1 MSQREQ
7 LQEFRGA
14 VFSADGDA
22 VVSLLRSGSW
32 PRHGIQLLG
41 DGLLAA
47 LAQNVEGASEFALR
61 CVAELRDRAWA
72 GDEELADALTAS
84 LGAGPSLALRALP
97 VDLDQFVDVLEGDPV
112 TGGGYLDLHTGEV
125 WPQIV
130 FDDAPDDEDEDLD
143 DEDRWLPVISEG
155 SRDGYRDMETFT
167 AAITEP
173 DLADR
178 IARTL
183 EGRGAFRRFRREL
196 TNWPDLED
204 RWYAYSAERRRGR
217 ARAWLA
223 DHGFHPR
230 RPEPWSRAW
239 VWRRTPFN
247 TWPRLGWRSAWP
259 HRPTLSREMSASA

>member
-7 LQEFRGA
+7 LREFRGA
-14 VFSADGDA
+14 VFSADGEA

-47 LAQNVEGASEFALR
+47 LAQDIEGASEFALR

-72 GDEELADALTAS
+72 GDEELAAALTAS
-84 LGAGPSLALRALP
+84 LGVGPSLALRALP
-97 VDLDQFVDVLEGDPV
+97 VDLDQLVDVLEGDPV
-112 TGGGYLDLHTGEV
+112 TSGGYLDLHTGGV

-223 DHGFHPR
+223 DHGL
-230 RPEPWSRAW
+230 
-239 VWRRTPFN
+239 TPAAPN
-247 TWPRLGWRSAWP
+247 PAARN
-259 HRPTLSREMSASA
+259 PT

>member
-7 LQEFRGA
+7 LRRFRGA
-14 VFSADGDA
+14 VFSADGPA
-22 VVSLLRSGSW
+22 MVSLLRSGPW
-32 PRHGIQLLG
+32 PGHGIQLLG

-47 LAQNVEGASEFALR
+47 LAQHVDGASEFAVR
-61 CVAELRDRAWA
+61 CVAELRDRAWV
-72 GDEELADALTAS
+72 GDEELAATLTAG
-84 LGAGPSLALRALP
+84 LGLGPPPLLRALP
-97 VDLDQFVDVLEGDPV
+97 VDLDQLVDVLEGDPV

-125 WPQIV
+125 WPQMV
-130 FDDAPDDEDEDLD
+130 FDDGPDDEDEDLD

-155 SRDGYRDMETFT
+155 SRDGYRDMERFT
-167 AAITEP
+167 AAIAEP

-223 DHGFHPR
+223 DNGL
-230 RPEPWSRAW
+230 
-239 VWRRTPFN
+239 TPAATTPAARN
-247 TWPRLGWRSAWP
+247 PN
-259 HRPTLSREMSASA
+259 

>member
-7 LQEFRGA
+7 LRGFRGA
-14 VFSADGDA
+14 VFSADGEA

-32 PRHGIQLLG
+32 SSHGIQLLG

-47 LAQNVEGASEFALR
+47 VAQDVEGASEFALR
-61 CVAELRDRAWA
+61 CVAELRDRGWV
-72 GDEELADALTAS
+72 GDEELAAVLSAG
-84 LGAGPSLALRALP
+84 LGLGPSPLLRALP
-97 VDLDQFVDVLEGDPV
+97 VDLDQLVDVLEGDPV

-125 WPQIV
+125 WPQVV
-130 FDDAPDDEDEDLD
+130 FDEGPDDEDEDLD
-143 DEDRWLPVISEG
+143 DEDRWLPVFSEG
-155 SRDGYRDMETFT
+155 SRDGYRDMELFT
-167 AAITEP
+167 AAIAEP

-196 TNWPDLED
+196 TSWPDLED

-223 DHGFHPR
+223 DHGF
-230 RPEPWSRAW
+230 
-239 VWRRTPFN
+239 TPAAPN
-247 TWPRLGWRSAWP
+247 PAARN
-259 HRPTLSREMSASA
+259 PT